1 MNMNPSSSS
10 SHFIAAF
17 GAVNSYKL
25 LFNKIN
31 TKFETNKQENNI
43 KLIEL
48 DEVNYQLKIQTK
60 YYDYNT
66 LIKLFDSTI
75 PENNTNNTDLDG
87 ILIILAN
94 ADELIVQTVTNLM
107 KKNNENSFK
116 AVIYDQTSELL
127 AKTFEIDDLIQIKL
141 DLNKEIVDDD
151 EEEDELD
158 EFINS
163 LFVHSWSDLKLKNDS
178 KAATNLQEVEKDEN
192 EDEEEDE
199 FEDLISN
206 LAEMKTK
213 ASQMGFEERKLY
225 AEEVVKKFWRS
236 INGNED
242 ELNLD

>member
-1 MNMNPSSSS
+1 MNPMSSSS

-17 GAVNSYKL
+17 GAINSYKL

-31 TKFETNKQENNI
+31 NKFETNKQENNI

-60 YYDYNT
+60 YYDYDT
-66 LIKLFDSTI
+66 LIKLFDSII
-75 PENNTNNTDLDG
+75 PDSTDLDG

-94 ADELIVQTVTNLM
+94 PDELIQKVTNLM
-107 KKNNENSFK
+107 KKNNENNSFK

-151 EEEDELD
+151 DEDELD

-163 LFVHSWSDLKLKNDS
+163 LFVHTWSDLKLKNDS
-178 KAATNLQEVEKDEN
+178 KATNLQEAEKE
-192 EDEEEDE
+192 EDEYEEDE

>member
-1 MNMNPSSSS
+1 MKRP
-10 SHFIAAF
+10 
-17 GAVNSYKL
+17 L
-25 LFNKIN
+25 
-31 TKFETNKQENNI
+31 ETNKQENNI

-48 DEVNYQLKIQTK
+48 DEINYQLKIQTK

-66 LIKLFDSTI
+66 LIKFFDSII
-75 PENNTNNTDLDG
+75 PDSHTDLDG

-94 ADELIVQTVTNLM
+94 PDELIQNVKNLM

-116 AVIYDQTSELL
+116 AVIYDQTNELL

-141 DLNKEIVDDD
+141 NLNKEIEDDD
-151 EEEDELD
+151 DEDELD

-163 LFVHSWSDLKLKNDS
+163 IFVHSWSDLKLKNES
-178 KAATNLQEVEKDEN
+178 KATNLQEAEKE
-192 EDEEEDE
+192 EDEDEEDE

>member
-1 MNMNPSSSS
+1 MNPMSSSS
-10 SHFIAAF
+10 SHFIAVF
-17 GAVNSYKL
+17 GAINSYKL

-31 TKFETNKQENNI
+31 NKFETNKQENNI

-60 YYDYNT
+60 YYDYDT
-66 LIKLFDSTI
+66 LIKLFDSII
-75 PENNTNNTDLDG
+75 PDSTDLDG

-94 ADELIVQTVTNLM
+94 PDELIQKVTNLM
-107 KKNNENSFK
+107 KKNNENNSFK

-151 EEEDELD
+151 DEDELD

-163 LFVHSWSDLKLKNDS
+163 LFVHTWSDLKLKNDS
-178 KAATNLQEVEKDEN
+178 KATNLQEAEKE
-192 EDEEEDE
+192 EDEYEEDE

>member
-1 MNMNPSSSS
+1 MNPMSSSS

-17 GAVNSYKL
+17 GAINSYKL

-31 TKFETNKQENNI
+31 NKFETNKQENNI

-60 YYDYNT
+60 YYDYDT
-66 LIKLFDSTI
+66 LIKLFDSNI
-75 PENNTNNTDLDG
+75 PDSTDLDG
-87 ILIILAN
+87 VLIILAN
-94 ADELIVQTVTNLM
+94 PDELIQKVTNLM
-107 KKNNENSFK
+107 KKNNENNSFK

-151 EEEDELD
+151 DEDELD

-163 LFVHSWSDLKLKNDS
+163 LFVHTWSDLKLKNDS
-178 KAATNLQEVEKDEN
+178 KATNLQEAEKE
-192 EDEEEDE
+192 EDEYEEDE